1 MNGIAI
7 QLSASALALGLM
19 GSAVGVHYAK
29 VKKTTALAAL
39 DQSGNQIEYV
49 SHEISLPLG
58 AEEMTPIS
66 GFQRGPSIEKNRE
79 ELQLELIGQM
89 IEQMKQLNEEKAE
102 ARKEILA
109 LREQVAETNRDLSQL
124 QFRVD
129 THSESFRPMRLSEE
143 STFQKALPAHPV
155 LPPKNW

>member
-19 GSAVGVHYAK
+19 GSAVGVHYFN
-29 VKKTTALAAL
+29 VKKATEIVEYDELQENL
-39 DQSGNQIEYV
+39 SYV
-49 SHEISLPLG
+49 SYEVSDSQGFLAETEIPDFRD
-58 AEEMTPIS
+58 T
-66 GFQRGPSIEKNRE
+66 PSIEESKE
-79 ELQLELIGQM
+79 QVHLKLLETMVVRL
-89 IEQMKQLNEEKAE
+89 EKLNNENESL
-102 ARKEILA
+102 RKETVE

-129 THSESFRPMRLSEE
+129 SHSESFRPLRVSEE
-143 STFQKALPAHPV
+143 NTFQKALPAHPV